1 MQLEPMVVI
10 ITKKKCLQ
18 PTLFDEDLLTD
29 SPLTVPLTVVLV
41 R

>member
-10 ITKKKCLQ
+10 ITKKKKCLQ

-29 SPLTVPLTVVLV
+29 SPLTVVLV